1 MLEAEELS
9 SVELKRPSLSPKA
22 LIHQKF
28 GNQASYRIEE
38 VRQPVENSCPGLA
51 LAQQTRSLFRCYLD
65 LPELSV
71 ISDPLPKKKDAEHA
85 AAKIAIEKLGI
96 QSKVDNPTPR
106 EAMDELVVRLAGFF
120 TDEFFSST
128 HPLVGHIKAALRRVG
143 EHFGM
148 LPMSAIATCDTKVN
162 NLCKV
167 INPMAESDPMLVL
180 SLISRAAKMSSSIC
194 VTCGELWIWKPGS
207 YPTEFFESVKNL
219 TSVSAQNT
227 YVEALLIPY
236 LLDRDVETLTLKFSD
251 SLYYMD
257 EIAQKLHVRD
267 PSRIVVSRTV
277 GKASSEMRLYFS
289 APDIPFF
296 TSDLSMEVFPMIE
309 GNVNLEKILNERAS
323 YLSGQHIYGNA
334 IMAHVGYRWKS
345 SDIFY
350 EDISLSTYYRMI
362 LGKLPDGH
370 YKLSREA
377 ILSAELPTVYTTR
390 SNWKGP
396 TPRDLLSV
404 FCRQNRLSEPL
415 FSIKILDYT
424 ETSVESS
431 VVKKKLSRSADEVG
445 KVNGDK
451 YDPICR
457 ELGRSISAF
466 KCEVQI
472 LSKRQDTVV
481 KCSFDD
487 ICRKE
492 CDAIQSA
499 ALKVLSCL
507 NKLFKRPDLP
517 LENFL
522 EFECGHN
529 IVVNSAEF
537 IQELVKY
544 PSVCDIERKNKCS
557 VSPLSSNQHS
567 TQYENGMSYF
577 KIDGPDSGI
586 FPSPGSVTC
595 ISYVAI
601 LMKKDTTLKEV
612 LESKDVFEFEI
623 GTGAV
628 ISELESCVSQLTVN
642 QSAQFVVEAPSRD
655 LIFSAAGQVAKHLS
669 QLSLDNCFLEYSV
682 KLLHVTEPLEDRIEQ
697 ALFSPPLSKQ
707 RVEFAV
713 GCINQLHATSLVDF
727 GCGSGSLLDS
737 LLDHSTTLEKVAGV
751 DISRKSLIRAAKIL
765 HTKLSASPS
774 RQKNIRSAI
783 LYDGSITG
791 FDSRLREFDI
801 GTCLEVIE
809 HMEEDQACLFG
820 DVVLSFFCPGV
831 LIVSTP
837 NYEYNPILQKS
848 TMPGKEDDSEDKPT
862 SSKFRNHD
870 HKFEWTR
877 QQFQCWANNLATRH
891 HYRVE
896 FSGVG
901 GSADVE
907 PGFASQ
913 IAVFKRASNLL
924 EKKCLIAEPSEPYE
938 VIWEWSSDSAS
949 L

>member
-1 MLEAEELS
+1 MLDAEEL
-9 SVELKRPSLSPKA
+9 LPAAMKQPTLAPKA

-28 GNQASYRIEE
+28 GSQASYRIEE
-38 VRQPVENSCPGLA
+38 LKQPVENSCPGLA
-51 LAQQTRSLFRCYLD
+51 LAQKTRTLYICYLD

-71 ISDPLPKKKDAEHA
+71 MSNPVPKKKDAEHA

-96 QSKVDNPTPR
+96 QSKVDNPTPQ
-106 EAMDELVVRLAGFF
+106 EAMDELVVRLACFF
-120 TDEFFSST
+120 TDEFLSST
-128 HPLVGHIKAALRRVG
+128 HPLVGHIKVALRRVD

-148 LPMSAIATCDTKVN
+148 IPMSAIATCDTKVN

-167 INPMAESDPMLVL
+167 INPMAESDPLIVL
-180 SLISRAAKMSSSIC
+180 SLISRVAKMSSSIC
-194 VTCGELWIWKPGS
+194 IACGELWMWKLGS
-207 YPTEFFESVKNL
+207 YSAETLKSVKNF
-219 TSVSAQNT
+219 TSASAQDI

-236 LLDRDVETLTLKFSD
+236 SLDRDVEILTLNFSD
-251 SLYYMD
+251 SSYYMD

-267 PSRIVVSRTV
+267 TSSIMVSRTL

-289 APDIPFF
+289 ALDGPFF
-296 TSDLSMEVFPMIE
+296 ITDSSLEEFPIIE
-309 GNVNLEKILNERAS
+309 GDVSLDKISNERAS

-334 IMAHVGYRWKS
+334 IMAHIGYTWKS
-345 SDIFY
+345 SGLFF
-350 EDISLSTYYRMI
+350 EDVSLSTYYRMI
-362 LGKLPDGH
+362 LAKLPDGH

-377 ILSAELPTVYTTR
+377 ILSAELPAAYTTR

-404 FCRQNRLSEPL
+404 FCRQHRLSEPH
-415 FSIKILDYT
+415 FSIKTLDHALT
-424 ETSVESS
+424 FADSCNVE
-431 VVKKKLSRSADEVG
+431 KKSKLTRSADEVN
-445 KVNGDK
+445 KVNEDK
-451 YDPICR
+451 SDTTGIG
-457 ELGRSISAF
+457 LGRSNSVF
-466 KCEVQI
+466 KCEVTI
-472 LSKRQDTVV
+472 LSKRQDPVV
-481 KCSFDD
+481 KCSFDN

-507 NKLFKRPDLP
+507 NKLFKQTDMPI
-517 LENFL
+517 EKFL
-522 EFECGHN
+522 ELEHGHSM
-529 IVVNSAEF
+529 VVYSQEF
-537 IQELVKY
+537 IQELVNYISIYDFK
-544 PSVCDIERKNKCS
+544 RKNKCS
-557 VSPLSSNQHS
+557 LLTIFSNHCN
-567 TQYENGMSYF
+567 THYVNGMSCS

-586 FPSPGSVTC
+586 FPSSGSVVC
-595 ISYVAI
+595 ISYVVV
-601 LMKKDTTLKEV
+601 LMQKDTTFKEV

-642 QSAQFVVEAPSRD
+642 QSARFVVEVPSRY
-655 LIFSAAGQVAKHLS
+655 LIFSAAGQAAKQFS
-669 QLSLDNCFLEYSV
+669 QLSLENCFLDYSV

-713 GCINQLHATSLVDF
+713 ECINQLHATSLVDF

-737 LLDHSTTLEKVAGV
+737 LLDHTTTLEKVAGI

-765 HTKLSASPS
+765 HLKLSANPS
-774 RQKNIRSAI
+774 EQKSIRSAI
-783 LYDGSITG
+783 LCDGSITD
-791 FDSRLREFDI
+791 FDSRFCEFDI

-820 DVVLSFFCPGV
+820 DVVLSFFSPGV

-837 NYEYNPILQKS
+837 NYEYNPILQRS
-848 TMPGKEDDSEDKPT
+848 SSREDSEDRST

-877 QQFQCWANNLATRH
+877 QQFQHWASGLAARH
-891 HYRVE
+891 DYSVE

-901 GSADVE
+901 GSADIE

-913 IAVFKRASNLL
+913 IAVFKRASNLS
-924 EKKCLIAEPSEPYE
+924 EKQRLRTEPSEPYE
-938 VIWEWSSDSAS
+938 VIWEWSADSAS